1 MGCLTAPFKLL
12 FAIFVLLLL
21 VAGWLYRDRLGDM
34 GRAAWREFRGEAPAA
49 AAAVAGSPSAENLAS
64 AQRKIGQLEAGRAD
78 SVVLTAGE
86 AASLIRNGLDRHAG
100 AFFDSMAVRLLDGRI
115 SVDAVIRTGRLPSEV
130 LGPFASAVREREPIR
145 AEGNL
150 RVLEPG
156 LAGWDVQRMQFRDIP
171 LPKDAIPRLLDRVSG
186 DSGMREVPVR
196 LPRGVADL
204 QVRSGGL
211 TLYRARQ

>member
-1 MGCLTAPFKLL
+1 MGCLTAPFKIL
-12 FAIFVLLLL
+12 FAIIFLLLI
-21 VAGWLYRDRLGDM
+21 VAGWLYRDRLGDI
-34 GRAAWREFRGEAPAA
+34 GRAAWREARGAAPS
-49 AAAVAGSPSAENLAS
+49 AVAAGSPSAEGLAS
-64 AQRKIGQLEAGRAD
+64 ARRKIGQLEAGRAD

-86 AASLIRNGLDRHAG
+86 SASLIRNGLDRYAG
-100 AFFDSMAVRLLDGRI
+100 EFFDSMGVRLLDDRI

-130 LGPFASAVREREPIR
+130 LGPFASAVRDREPIR

-156 LAGWDVQRMQFRDIP
+156 LAGWDVQRMQVRDIP

-204 QVRSGGL
+204 RVRSEGL
-211 TLYRARQ
+211 TLYRVRQ

>member
-1 MGCLTAPFKLL
+1 MGCLTAPFKIL
-12 FAIFVLLLL
+12 FAIIFLLLI
-21 VAGWLYRDRLGDM
+21 VAGWLYRDRLGDI
-34 GRAAWREFRGEAPAA
+34 GRAAWREARGAAPS
-49 AAAVAGSPSAENLAS
+49 AVAAGSPSAEGLAS
-64 AQRKIGQLEAGRAD
+64 ARRKIGQLEVGRAD

-86 AASLIRNGLDRHAG
+86 SASLIRNGLDRYAG
-100 AFFDSMAVRLLDGRI
+100 EFFDSMGVRLLDDRI

-130 LGPFASAVREREPIR
+130 LGPFASAVRDREPIR

-156 LAGWDVQRMQFRDIP
+156 LAGWDVQRMQVRDIP

-204 QVRSGGL
+204 RVRSEGL
-211 TLYRARQ
+211 TLYRVRQ

>member
-12 FAIFVLLLL
+12 FAIVVLLLL

-34 GRAAWREFRGEAPAA
+34 GRAAWREFRGDAPAA
-49 AAAVAGSPSAENLAS
+49 GSAVAGSPSAQNLAS

-86 AASLIRNGLDRHAG
+86 SASLIRNGLDRHAG
-100 AFFDSMAVRLLDGRI
+100 EFFDSMAVRLLDGRI

-204 QVRSGGL
+204 QVRSGSL

>member
-49 AAAVAGSPSAENLAS
+49 AAVVAGSPSAQNLAS

>member
-12 FAIFVLLLL
+12 FAIVFLLLI
-21 VAGWLYRDRLGDM
+21 VAGWLYRDRLGDI
-34 GRAAWREFRGEAPAA
+34 GRAAWREARGAAPAA
-49 AAAVAGSPSAENLAS
+49 ASAGSPSAEGLAS
-64 AQRKIGQLEAGRAD
+64 ARRKIGQLEAGRAD

-86 AASLIRNGLDRHAG
+86 TASLFRNGLDRYAG
-100 AFFDSMAVRLLDGRI
+100 EFFDSMGVRLLDDRI

-130 LGPFASAVREREPIR
+130 LGPFASAVRDREPIR
-145 AEGNL
+145 ADGNL

-156 LAGWDVQRMQFRDIP
+156 LAGWDVQRMQVRDIP

-204 QVRSGGL
+204 RVRSGGL
-211 TLYRARQ
+211 TLYRVRQ

>member
-12 FAIFVLLLL
+12 FAIVFLLLI
-21 VAGWLYRDRLGDM
+21 VAGWLYRDRLGDI
-34 GRAAWREFRGEAPAA
+34 GRAAWREARGAAPTAA
-49 AAAVAGSPSAENLAS
+49 IAGSPSAEGLAS
-64 AQRKIGQLEAGRAD
+64 ARRKVGQLEAGRAD
-78 SVVLTAGE
+78 SVVLSAGE
-86 AASLIRNGLDRHAG
+86 TASLFRNGLDRYAG
-100 AFFDSMAVRLLDGRI
+100 EFFDSMGVRLLDGRI

-130 LGPFASAVREREPIR
+130 LGPFASAVRDREPIR

-156 LAGWDVQRMQFRDIP
+156 LAGWDVQRMQVRDIP

-204 QVRSGGL
+204 RVRNDGL
-211 TLYRARQ
+211 TLYRVRQ

>member
-12 FAIFVLLLL
+12 FFIVLLLL
-21 VAGWLYRDRLGDM
+21 LAAGWLYRDRLGDI
-34 GRAAWREFRGEAPAA
+34 GRAAWREARGEAPAA
-49 AAAVAGSPSAENLAS
+49 TAAGTPSAEGLAS
-64 AQRKIGQLEAGRAD
+64 ARRKIGQLEAGRAD
-78 SVVLTAGE
+78 SVVLTAAE
-86 AASLIRNGLDRHAG
+86 AASLIRNGLDRYAG
-100 AFFDSMAVRLLDGRI
+100 EFFDSMGVRLLEERI
-115 SVDAVIRTGRLPSEV
+115 SVSAVIRTGRLPSEV
-130 LGPFASAVREREPIR
+130 LGPFASAVRDREPIR

-156 LAGWDVQRMQFRDIP
+156 MGGWDVQRMQFRDIP

-196 LPRGVADL
+196 LPRAVADVR
-204 QVRSGGL
+204 VRSDGL

>member
-1 MGCLTAPFKLL
+1 MGCLTAPFKIL
-12 FAIFVLLLL
+12 FAIIFLLLI
-21 VAGWLYRDRLGDM
+21 VAGWLYRDRLGDI
-34 GRAAWREFRGEAPAA
+34 GRAAWREARGAAPS
-49 AAAVAGSPSAENLAS
+49 AVAAGSPSAEGLAS
-64 AQRKIGQLEAGRAD
+64 ARRKIGQLEAGRAD

-86 AASLIRNGLDRHAG
+86 SASLIRNGLDRYAG
-100 AFFDSMAVRLLDGRI
+100 EFFDSMGVRLLDDRI

-130 LGPFASAVREREPIR
+130 LGPFASAVRDREPIR

-156 LAGWDVQRMQFRDIP
+156 LAGWDVQRMQVRDIP

-204 QVRSGGL
+204 RVRSDGL